1 MNTFL
6 FTRVIN
12 SVVNFFKSSRLFST
26 FFWGSL
32 LTAVPLFGA
41 AVSNGFQMQ
50 VIRNLQNGNFEPI
63 PDWNDWKRYFKDGIR
78 IVLAIYVVYIPLG
91 LISVLSLIG
100 DFIYLYAFGIS
111 TLGKLFN
118 YSTIGT
124 GDIKFPLWITGGVLI
139 ILNLICGAAV
149 SFIFISVP
157 AMVRRVSEN
166 NSFGVALDFPGHL
179 VFGLRNFKHY
189 GITWLIVFIL
199 TLLASPIATF
209 ISGMFG
215 WIPILGVIVFWSVC
229 AAMRFGGRLVWAS
242 QLGQMP
248 FVERSTIKA
257 SKTRGFLFLGS
268 VLAGSFLIMAIVGG
282 TIYSSAYLNEKLKEQ
297 LNPVKTGETGESPV
311 KTQKSAIEQA
321 SPRPTQ
327 TPFQPISNTNANVNK
342 SLENNSYAGN
352 YTPSNS
358 NAAVNVNKSSSGS
371 TIRFEPELVT
381 SKFYESASGNLPIDE
396 RIYGTIFDSH
406 QTRYA
411 NFEILLNFDSVS
423 HKRRIPFKVVW
434 YYGKDESVIS
444 RNDGFI
450 EVPAYENSQYYAF
463 GYGSNNYGNLQ
474 TGSYRV
480 SVELAENFYISKNF
494 TVR

>member
-1 MNTFL
+1 MNAFL
-6 FTRVIN
+6 FTKVIN
-12 SVVNFFKSSRLFST
+12 SVVNFFKSPRLFST

-41 AVSNGFQMQ
+41 AVSNGFQIQ
-50 VIRNLQNGNFEPI
+50 VIRNLQNGYSEPI

-118 YSTIGT
+118 YSTVGT

-166 NSFGVALDFPGHL
+166 NSFGVALDFPGH
-179 VFGLRNFKHY
+179 FMFELRNFKHY

-215 WIPILGVIVFWSVC
+215 WIPVLGVIIFWSVC

-242 QLGQMP
+242 QLGQMA
-248 FVERSTIKA
+248 VIEKSTFKA

-282 TIYSSAYLNEKLKEQ
+282 TIYSSVYLNEKIKEQ
-297 LNPVKTGETGESPV
+297 INRVTTSESPV
-311 KTQKSAIEQA
+311 KNQKSAVEQP
-321 SPRPTQ
+321 SPRLQ
-327 TPFQPISNTNANVNK
+327 TPFQPISNANANVNK
-342 SLENNSYAGN
+342 PLENNSYAGN
-352 YTPSNS
+352 FTPSNN
-358 NAAVNVNKSSSGS
+358 NAAVNVNKSNSDSN
-371 TIRFEPELVT
+371 IRFEPELIT
-381 SKFYESASGNLPIDE
+381 SKFYESASGNLPLDE
-396 RIYGTIFDSH
+396 RIYGTIFDSL

-444 RNDGFI
+444 RNAGFI

-480 SVELAENFYISKNF
+480 SVELSENFYVSKNF